1 MIAKS
6 KLSVSIHEVEFSK
19 DFRYRISI
27 GFEKQKKETDVS
39 ALARNPIFINNSH
52 HFDLPSNHTL
62 QGTLIV
68 ILAPFSLWPT
78 CSSTRM
84 RAGGRAIR

>member
-27 GFEKQKKETDVS
+27 AFDKQRKETDVS
-39 ALARNPIFINNSH
+39 ALARNPIFIHNAH

-68 ILAPFSLWPT
+68 HINSRSLWLR
-78 CSSTRM
+78 C
-84 RAGGRAIR
+84 